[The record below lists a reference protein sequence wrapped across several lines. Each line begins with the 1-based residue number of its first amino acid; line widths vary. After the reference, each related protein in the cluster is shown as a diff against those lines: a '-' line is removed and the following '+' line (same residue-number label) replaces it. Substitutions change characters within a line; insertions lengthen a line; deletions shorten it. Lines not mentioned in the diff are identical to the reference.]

1 MQKFMLKFAK
11 TLRKMLSIFKRFL
24 TIYWD
29 NFYFIGDNSCKWCV
43 ANDIYTYIITFC
55 RRLIVHCNRKTSSE

>member
-43 ANDIYTYIITFC
+43 TNDIHVYNYF
-55 RRLIVHCNRKTSSE
+55 LP

>member
-11 TLRKMLSIFKRFL
+11 TLRKMLSIFIRFL
-24 TIYWD
+24 TIYLD

-43 ANDIYTYIITFC
+43 TNDIYTYIITFC
-55 RRLIVHCNRKTSSE
+55 RRLIVPCNRKTSSE